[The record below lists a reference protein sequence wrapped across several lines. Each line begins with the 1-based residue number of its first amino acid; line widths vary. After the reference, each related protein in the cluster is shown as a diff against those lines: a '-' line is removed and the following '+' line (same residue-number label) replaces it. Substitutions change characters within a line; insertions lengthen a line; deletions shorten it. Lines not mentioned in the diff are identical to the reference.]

1 MMCSSGIGIGMKCL
15 LAAGVAVL
23 LSYSILPAA
32 TDSLSLKKNSVK
44 AAPAAAAAERK
55 PAASSVKQMV
65 FEEQKIEGKIRRPQ
79 LVLIKA
85 DQRPDFGPM
94 VMQGRGKTKNLAAT
108 VGRDL
113 AEDASF
119 NSAFRFEGTA
129 IVTPAP

>member
-1 MMCSSGIGIGMKCL
+1 MKTLAILFLIG
-15 LAAGVAVL
+15 AAYVGGYGYGRWYA
-23 LSYSILPAA
+23 
-32 TDSLSLKKNSVK
+32 K
-44 AAPAAAAAERK
+44 PAAAATERK

-94 VMQGRGKTKNLAAT
+94 VLQGRGKTKNLAAT
-108 VGRDL
+108 VARDL
-113 AEDASF
+113 VEDASF